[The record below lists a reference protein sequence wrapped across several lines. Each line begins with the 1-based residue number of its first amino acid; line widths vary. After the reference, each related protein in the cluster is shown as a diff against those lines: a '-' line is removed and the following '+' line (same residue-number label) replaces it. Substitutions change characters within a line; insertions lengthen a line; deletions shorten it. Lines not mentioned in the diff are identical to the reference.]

1 MLNLYCDMEMRPLN
15 YMLTTGIDNYKIVG
29 FKKLHDVYNW
39 WGLEIGGHNYCTVF
53 QVNGDLPYLKTVS
66 DEIEKEQRLIDDGYV
81 YCLYLKG
88 SDDTSYVVRFKTL
101 IDAQYFLDQES
112 LNCYDDETVY
122 LFFN

>member
-1 MLNLYCDMEMRPLN
+1 MLNLYADIEMRPIN

-39 WGLEIGGHNYCTVF
+39 WGLEIGEHNYCTVF
-53 QVNGDLPYLKTVS
+53 QVNGDLPYLKIVS
-66 DEIEKEQRLIDDGYV
+66 DEIVKEQILIDDGYV
-81 YCLYLKG
+81 YCLFLKG

-101 IDAQYFLDQES
+101 DDAQIFLDQEA
-112 LNCYDDETVY
+112 LNCYDDEIDY